1 MRTALFVCADDIRS
15 GTVIH
20 ALKSEH
26 DIWHVTRQRDAMAY
40 LARHQP
46 ETVVIDLD
54 LLGQDALTILDAIR
68 QANGDSPS
76 FVIGLS
82 RNPEQLPPELALG
95 FDQILTH
102 A

>member
-1 MRTALFVCADDIRS
+1 MRTALLICADDVRS
-15 GTVIH
+15 STVIH
-20 ALKSEH
+20 ALESEH

-40 LARHQP
+40 LAKHRP

-68 QANGDSPS
+68 KSNDEAPS

-82 RNPEQLPPELALG
+82 KNREQLPPSLTQG

-102 A
+102 T